1 MGGKALTLYVYSL
14 KGANCIC
21 LDNSI
26 LRLGPLRNGMWNC
39 IFMNQ
44 GRILY
49 DFEEVRFDQISVL
62 TLRIRTGLGN
72 VDPDKTPQNV
82 ASDQGQ
88 HCCHSPNNF
97 AHISQVV
104 KWTC

>member
-1 MGGKALTLYVYSL
+1 MRGKALTLYVYSL
-14 KGANCIC
+14 KGANCIR
-21 LDNSI
+21 LDNSV

-49 DFEEVRFDQISVL
+49 DFEEIRFDQISVL

-72 VDPDKTPQNV
+72 VDPDKTPQNA
-82 ASDQGQ
+82 ASDQGNTVAT
-88 HCCHSPNNF
+88 HPTILHTF
-97 AHISQVV
+97 RR
-104 KWTC
+104 